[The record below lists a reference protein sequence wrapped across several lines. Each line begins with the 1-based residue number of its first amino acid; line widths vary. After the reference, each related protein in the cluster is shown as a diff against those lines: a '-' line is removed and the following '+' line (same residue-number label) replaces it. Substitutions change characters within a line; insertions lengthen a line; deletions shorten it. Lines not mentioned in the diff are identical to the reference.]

1 MYIEAVPNRNSPPA
15 ILLRESY
22 RDNGK
27 VKKRTILNLSDW
39 PPELIEGFKALLK
52 GGTVVAAKQ
61 PVFTIKRSLPH
72 GHIAAILGTLR
83 KIGLDRMFGPAD
95 NRYRDLVIAM
105 IVARLAAPTSKLATA
120 RALSPLTATSSL
132 GEILGLGMV
141 DEATL
146 YDALDWLYGRQQ
158 AVEKVLAKHH
168 LEGGCLVL
176 YDVSSSYVEGR
187 HCDLAH
193 YGYNRDRKKGKQQIV
208 YGLLCAA
215 NGCPVAI
222 EVFEGNT
229 ADPNTLNSQ
238 ITKLKK
244 RFGLDHVV
252 FVGDRGMITQAR
264 IEEDLAP
271 AGLDWITALRSSAIR
286 SLVEGGALQLS
297 LFDERDLASITAP
310 DYPNERLIVCRNPA
324 LANERARK
332 REDLLDVTERDL
344 AKIEQ
349 AVRRRQRTLR
359 GKAEIALKVGA
370 VLDRH
375 KMAKHFTLAITDD
388 HFAFARKD
396 EAIANE
402 AALEGIYV
410 IRTSLPKEALSDEGA
425 VRAYKSL
432 AQVERAFRALKT
444 VDLQIRPLF
453 HRLAPRVRAHVFLCM
468 LAYHVEWHMRREL
481 APMLYDDTDREAA
494 EALRD
499 SVVAKARISPAAR
512 TKKIKGQTEDGLPVH
527 SFQSLLADLATLT
540 LNKTVT
546 PLNDNYELALFARPT
561 SIQDKAFNLLGVKPE
576 RTQ

>member
-1 MYIEAVPNRNSPPA
+1 M
-15 ILLRESY
+15 
-22 RDNGK
+22 
-27 VKKRTILNLSDW
+27 
-39 PPELIEGFKALLK
+39 
-52 GGTVVAAKQ
+52 
-61 PVFTIKRSLPH
+61 
-72 GHIAAILGTLR
+72 
-83 KIGLDRMFGPAD
+83 
-95 NRYRDLVIAM
+95 
-105 IVARLAAPTSKLATA
+105 
-120 RALSPLTATSSL
+120 
-132 GEILGLGMV
+132 
-141 DEATL
+141 
-146 YDALDWLYGRQQ
+146 DWLYGRQQ
-158 AVEKVLAKHH
+158 AVEKALAKRH
-168 LEGGCLVL
+168 LEGGCPVL
-176 YDVSSSYVEGR
+176 CDVSSSYVEGR
-187 HCDLAH
+187 HCELAQ

-208 YGLLCAA
+208 YGLLCAT

-222 EVFEGNT
+222 DVFEGDT

-238 ITKLKK
+238 ITKLKQ

-324 LANERARK
+324 LASERARK
-332 REDLLDVTERDL
+332 REDLLDATERDL
-344 AKIEQ
+344 AKIEV

-359 GKAEIALKVGA
+359 GETKIALKVGA

-375 KMAKHFTLAITDD
+375 KMAKHFTLTITDD

-396 EAIANE
+396 EAIAKE
-402 AALEGIYV
+402 AALDGLYV
-410 IRTSLPKEALSDEGA
+410 IRTSVAKETLSDEGA

-444 VDLQIRPLF
+444 VDLQIRPLH
-453 HRLAPRVRAHVFLCM
+453 HRIAPRVRAHVFLCM
-468 LAYHVEWHMRREL
+468 LAYHVEWHMRQEL

-512 TKKIKGQTEDGLPVH
+512 TKKIKGQTEDGLTVH
-527 SFQSLLADLATLT
+527 SFQSLIADLATLT

-546 PLNDNYELALFARPT
+546 PLNDNYELALYARPT
-561 SIQDKAFNLLGVKPE
+561 AIQDKAFKLLGIKPE